1 MTPLGTGAS
10 WGQDLV
16 LCPRPRGPL
25 TQPPSSRHPHSCSAF
40 PRAGVSLA
48 GPLHTPTAHWASPP
62 PAPADR
68 AAPIRRQP
76 GEVVAVQS
84 VPGLCGTRGRPPA
97 DPMPAQGARA
107 APRHPG
113 LRGRTPASQPQV
125 WAGPLLLLPPGDV
138 RLAPRTGRHAR
149 PHGPSR
155 HAHWGRPQCPSR
167 LRTRVRAPDG
177 GSELSPRPGVGRGAG
192 SPAATCSGRGSGAS
206 QAGPHL
212 GESPPADGGA
222 PGPQG
227 REEGRLASSW
237 PPEPPGRSAQPGGRC
252 EDKACGAHDGGGES
266 SSLAPRPRRPPHQT
280 ALLSQGEAG
289 PPGDQGREG
298 PVGVP
303 GDPVGSRAAGSGGA
317 GGRCGLQPRSSA
329 GWLLSGTG
337 CGVGDHGVWGPEPAG
352 VVGCRW

>member
-1 MTPLGTGAS
+1 MSLLSEALGASPGGPGGQTQGRGHEPLAQVASGPHPHPHLSPQESPAQDAQQPCPASSSGAGRPAWTRLRAECGVCLLGPRTCSPRNRPGIHMTPLGIGAS

-25 TQPPSSRHPHSCSAF
+25 TQPPSSRHPRSCSAF
-40 PRAGVSLA
+40 PQAGVPLA

-62 PAPADR
+62 PAPAGR
-68 AAPIRRQP
+68 AAPICGQP

-84 VPGLCGTRGRPPA
+84 VPGLCGTRGRPPV

-212 GESPPADGGA
+212 GELPPADGGA

-227 REEGRLASSW
+227 REEGRLAS
-237 PPEPPGRSAQPGGRC
+237 R
-252 EDKACGAHDGGGES
+252 
-266 SSLAPRPRRPPHQT
+266 T
-280 ALLSQGEAG
+280 
-289 PPGDQGREG
+289 
-298 PVGVP
+298 
-303 GDPVGSRAAGSGGA
+303 
-317 GGRCGLQPRSSA
+317 PRSLSSA
-329 GWLLSGTG
+329 WRE
-337 CGVGDHGVWGPEPAG
+337 V
-352 VVGCRW
+352 